1 VSIFEGLLIGE
12 LMKKIKS
19 LEDKFDK
26 EKQKGFIKQE
36 YDLPKTTISVTKD
49 LMPKE
54 PYLQVILT
62 GKSTKP
68 KHENWEKVQFPAYCL
83 FSYPWDRINHCPTL
97 YVGVINMAWID
108 GNMCELHRA
117 DKQYVGLSRVEGHRS
132 LKDLMEKYDI
142 EILKAKL
149 ILKRD

>member
-1 VSIFEGLLIGE
+1 
-12 LMKKIKS
+12 MKKIKS

-83 FSYPWDRINHCPTL
+83 FSYPFDRNLFFVGQINA
-97 YVGVINMAWID
+97 AWINER
-108 GNMCELHRA
+108 NMYELHKM
-117 DKQYVGLSRVEGHRS
+117 DKQYFAINRVEGNIS